1 MVLLILYLLI
11 ALVFSFLCSV
21 MEAVILSAT
30 PAYIKARIY
39 DGKKYATW
47 LKKYKENID
56 KPLATILTL
65 NTFAH
70 TVGAA
75 GVGAQAQAIWGNE
88 YLTLVSIVLTILIL
102 VFSEIIPKTI
112 GANYWM
118 NLTEFTVY
126 ALRILMFILYPF
138 VVISQVITRLLNIK
152 KKETVLARADINVMA
167 EMALEEGLLKKS
179 ESRII
184 QNIARFDKI
193 RAKDIMTPRMIIF
206 AAKDSDKLKDFYKQN
221 PDINFSRIPV
231 YKESLDDIWGYLLKD
246 ELLVSLIEGSSDVPL
261 SKLSRKIS
269 VVYENLPIPEVYQ
282 VLTTENEHI
291 ALVVDEYGGTAG
303 IVTLEDIIE
312 TILGIEIVDEM
323 DDIEDLRHAAREK
336 WKERATRMGIKDI

>member
-1 MVLLILYLLI
+1 
-11 ALVFSFLCSV
+11 
-21 MEAVILSAT
+21 MEAVLLSAT
-30 PAYIKARIY
+30 PSFIKSKIY
-39 DGKKYATW
+39 DGKKYAHW

-56 KPLATILTL
+56 KPLASILTL

-70 TVGAA
+70 TIGAA
-75 GVGAQAQAIWGNE
+75 GVGVQAQYLWGSE
-88 YLTLVSIVLTILIL
+88 YLTLVSIILTILIL

-126 ALRILMFILYPF
+126 VLRILMVVLYPF
-138 VVISQVITRLLNIK
+138 VAISQLITRMLNIK
-152 KKETVLARADINVMA
+152 KKEAVLARADINVMA

-193 RAKDIMTPRMIIF
+193 RARDIMTPRMIIF
-206 AAKDSDKLKDFYKQN
+206 AAKDNLKLKEFYKQN
-221 PDINFSRIPV
+221 PDIKFSRIPV
-231 YKESLDDIWGYLLKD
+231 YKDSVDDISGYLLKD
-246 ELLVSLIEGSSDVPL
+246 ELLESLIEGNSENEL
-261 SKLSRKIS
+261 SHLSRKIS
-269 VVYENLPIPEVYQ
+269 VIFENLPISECYRI
-282 VLTTENEHI
+282 LTSENEHI

-303 IVTLEDIIE
+303 ILTLEDIVE

-323 DDIEDLRHAAREK
+323 DDIEDLRHAAREE
-336 WKERATRMGIKDI
+336 WKRRAARMGIEDI

>member
-1 MVLLILYLLI
+1 
-11 ALVFSFLCSV
+11 

-39 DGKKYATW
+39 DGKKFAPW

-56 KPLATILTL
+56 KSLATILTL

-75 GVGAQAQAIWGNE
+75 GVGAQAQALWGNE
-88 YLTLVSIVLTILIL
+88 YLTLVSIILTIFIL

-126 ALRILMFILYPF
+126 ALRILMFLLYPF
-138 VVISQVITRLLNIK
+138 VVISQVITSLLNIK
-152 KKETVLARADINVMA
+152 KKETVLARADLNVIA

-193 RAKDIMTPRMIIF
+193 RAKDIMTPRTIIF
-206 AAKDSDKLKDFYKQN
+206 AARDSEIQKDFYTQN
-221 PDINFSRIPV
+221 PDISFSRIPV
-231 YKESLDDIWGYLLKD
+231 YSESLDDIRGYFLKD
-246 ELLVSLIEGSSDVPL
+246 ELLVSLIKGSSKK
-261 SKLSRKIS
+261 KLSSLSRNIT

-282 VLTTENEHI
+282 VLTSKNEHI
-291 ALVVDEYGGTAG
+291 ALIVDEYGGTAG

-323 DDIEDLRHAAREK
+323 DDIEDLRHAARER
-336 WKERATRMGIKDI
+336 WKKRAARMGIKDA